1 MTKREL
7 QAELAAVR
15 AEAAELRRE
24 RDGIL
29 AALANAH
36 IEPEMRIL
44 AVALAFWH
52 HEQVPGTDGFVR
64 LDAEEVARRA
74 GTTPEAVQEQ
84 AALWVDWGRLVVQ
97 QRREHVHAAPAA
109 GAEGADA

>member
-52 HEQVPGTDGFVR
+52 HEQVPGADGFVR
-64 LDAEEVARRA
+64 LDAEDVARRA
-74 GTTPEAVQEQ
+74 GTTPAVVHEQ
-84 AALWVDWGRLVVQ
+84 VALLAEWGRLEVE
-97 QRREHVHAAPAA
+97 QRPAPAVLPA
-109 GAEGADA
+109 VGGGLS